1 MTAYLNTN
9 GIPADRRPYL
19 LLLLELLTE
28 SPIRR
33 PETNELIPH
42 EAVVAALESDTVSV
56 QTSLGLESCRQF
68 SCGSFS
74 HTAVL
79 MLKVDQ
85 RKYVRGIRWIVDL
98 LQNTEFTMER
108 VRICGAKISNA
119 VAQAKRNGNAV
130 TRDLLKA
137 LFYAADTNIRTC
149 SMIQQHRFLTAV
161 LEKLDT
167 EAGVQEVI
175 ADLNSLRAEI
185 TSSDRLSLYIAGDWE
200 KIKSLDDG
208 DLVAPWLGVVKDSTG
223 FE

>member
-1 MTAYLNTN
+1 
-9 GIPADRRPYL
+9 
-19 LLLLELLTE
+19 
-28 SPIRR
+28 
-33 PETNELIPH
+33 
-42 EAVVAALESDTVSV
+42 
-56 QTSLGLESCRQF
+56 
-68 SCGSFS
+68 
-74 HTAVL
+74 

-85 RKYVRGIRWIVDL
+85 RKYARGIRWIVDL

-167 EAGVQEVI
+167 ETGVQEVI

-208 DLVAPWLGVVKDSTG
+208 DLVAPWLGVVKSSNG

>member
-1 MTAYLNTN
+1 MNTN
-9 GIPADRRPYL
+9 SIPVEKRPYL

-42 EAVVAALESDTVSV
+42 EQVVAALESDTVSV

-79 MLKVDQ
+79 MLKVDY

-98 LQNTEFTMER
+98 LQNTEFTVER
-108 VRICGAKISNA
+108 VRICGAKIANA

-137 LFYAADTNIRTC
+137 IFYTADTNIRTC
-149 SMIQQHRFLTAV
+149 SMIQQHRFLTTL

-167 EAGVQEVI
+167 ETGVAEVI
-175 ADLNSLRAEI
+175 AALNSLRTKI
-185 TSSDRLSLYIAGDWE
+185 TSPNRLSLYIAGDWE
-200 KIKSLDDG
+200 KISSLGDG
-208 DLVAPWLGVVKDSTG
+208 DLVEPWLAVVKASNG